1 MRANSCV
8 APLVVAPF
16 ALCTALA
23 LRAAFDDSRMAW
35 VALAAASAGLAVYL
49 GARSR
54 SRRGLSAGLP
64 LSLALLT
71 LLLAVPELGLR
82 SAGFRRVGGVEF
94 GYPSPEDFLE
104 LEPDAELFW
113 TLPRGAP
120 GTNSLGFAG
129 SEPAVPK
136 PEGVFRAL
144 FLGDSCMWQG
154 HPEEW
159 PALATAELATLRGR
173 PIECTNLSL
182 AGYSTHQGLR
192 VAQRYGATLAPD
204 LVVVGYG
211 WNDHW
216 LARGSTDSDKVIH
229 VAFERVHRASRL
241 LQLVASWASAS
252 EGQVLGEPRVSAE
265 KFGANLAN
273 LVRSFHQ
280 RGLPVMLVTAPSV
293 HDLGVPEYL
302 LKYRFASSAADVV
315 RLHAEYVAITREVA
329 RAEGVSL
336 LDLEVELAA
345 RADRASLFLADGIHF
360 TEAGRRVIAESF
372 VQAALRLGLV
382 P

>member
-1 MRANSCV
+1 
-8 APLVVAPF
+8 
-16 ALCTALA
+16 
-23 LRAAFDDSRMAW
+23 MAW
-35 VALAAASAGLAVYL
+35 VALSAAGVGIAVFL

-54 SRRGLSAGLP
+54 SHRGRSVGIHI
-64 LSLALLT
+64 SLALLT

-129 SEPAVPK
+129 AEPAVPK
-136 PEGVFRAL
+136 PQGSFRAL

-159 PALATAELATLRGR
+159 PALATAQLATLRGR
-173 PIECTNLSL
+173 TLECTNLSL

-192 VAQRYGATLAPD
+192 VAQRYGAQLTPD

-216 LARGSTDSDKVIH
+216 LARGSTDSNKVIH

-241 LQLVASWASAS
+241 VQLVASWASAS
-252 EGQVLGEPRVSAE
+252 EGQVLVQPRVSVAE
-265 KFGANLAN
+265 YRENLARI
-273 LVRSFHQ
+273 VESFRQ
-280 RGLPVMLVTAPSV
+280 RGVPVVLVTAPSV

-302 LKYRFASSAADVV
+302 LKYRFAESAEDVV

-329 RAEGVSL
+329 RSEGIPL
-336 LDLEVELAA
+336 LDLAAELAT
-345 RADRASLFLADGIHF
+345 RTDRASLFLADGIHF
-360 TEAGRRVIAESF
+360 TNVGRRVIAESF
-372 VQAALRLGLV
+372 VESALRLGLI